1 MDRAFLNSAARI
13 AVPAAMQSMLQAS
26 FSAVDQLM
34 IGRLGSVSVAG
45 VGLAGKLA
53 SAQGVLTAAVAT
65 VAGVMMA
72 QYLGAGD
79 RAAVRRSFLT
89 NLLVAL
95 GMAGAM
101 TALCRLLPLP
111 LMRLYTDD
119 QQTAHAAA
127 EYLAL
132 LSLSFLPAAAT
143 SLLSTLLRCMDRA
156 ALPLVAS
163 VAAAVCNT
171 ALNAVLIF
179 GLLGAPAMGAR
190 GAALATVLAQGM
202 GLLLLAA
209 MLRRAAGRTARE
221 SAARQKKPCARL
233 GARRYTLMLLPS
245 LICEGLWCLGENVYA
260 AIYGH
265 LGTAACAAMT
275 LTNPVQG
282 MAIGALCGL
291 SQAAGVL
298 IGKRLGK
305 GERAGAMHDARRLLG
320 CGLAGALAVS
330 ALILLGRHAYA
341 GLYRAEPEVL
351 TMTARVLAVY
361 AAILPAKAL
370 NMILGGGVL
379 RSGGKTHL
387 VMIIDA
393 VGTWGFGVPLG
404 LLAASV
410 LQLPVEGV
418 YALLS
423 LEELV
428 RLAISLAVFRHGG
441 WMQQLSRAE

>member
-179 GLLGAPAMGAR
+179 GLLGAPAMGVR
-190 GAALATVLAQGM
+190 GAALATVCARVLELAWCVLGSR
-202 GLLLLAA
+202 GPDFIPL
-209 MLRRAAGRTARE
+209 TARAVLRLDRAL
-221 SAARQKKPCARL
+221 SRDFWHYTLPIL
-233 GARRYTLMLLPS
+233 GASLLWGGGFTSYTAVM
-245 LICEGLWCLGENVYA
+245 
-260 AIYGH
+260 GH
-265 LGTAACAAMT
+265 LGPDA
-275 LTNPVQG
+275 
-282 MAIGALCGL
+282 
-291 SQAAGVL
+291 AAGNSIAAVVRDLLCCLCNGFCGASAIL
-298 IGKRLGK
+298 IGNELGAGRLETG
-305 GERAGAMHDARRLLG
+305 RRYG
-320 CGLAGALAVS
+320 DRVF
-330 ALILLGRHAYA
+330 
-341 GLYRAEPEVL
+341 
-351 TMTARVLAVY
+351 VLAFV
-361 AAILPAKAL
+361 
-370 NMILGGGVL
+370 
-379 RSGGKTHL
+379 
-387 VMIIDA
+387 
-393 VGTWGFGVPLG
+393 VGFACT
-404 LLAASV
+404 LLT
-410 LQLPVEGV
+410 
-418 YALLS
+418 
-423 LEELV
+423 
-428 RLAISLAVFRHGG
+428 LACIPI
-441 WMQQLSRAE
+441 LSRTMKLTPQAHEYMVGMFVILSVYMIGRSFCTMVINGIFTAGGDTRFDVYSLLVAMYGIALPCAFLGAFHLGWPVLACYACTCLDEVGKIPWVCLHYRRYQWVRNITRDL

>member
-1 MDRAFLNSAARI
+1 MDRAFLRAAARI

-79 RAAVRRSFLT
+79 REAVRRSFRM

-111 LMRLYTDD
+111 LMRLYTGDA
-119 QQTAHAAA
+119 QTASAAA

-156 ALPLVAS
+156 ALPLLAS

-171 ALNAVLIF
+171 GLNAVLIF
-179 GLLGAPAMGAR
+179 GLLGAPAMGTR
-190 GAALATVLAQGM
+190 GAALATVLAQGA

-209 MLRRAAGRTARE
+209 MLRRAAGRTAQTEEKRE
-221 SAARQKKPCARL
+221 TACARL
-233 GARRYTLMLLPS
+233 GARRYALMLLPS

-305 GERAGAMHDARRLLG
+305 GERAGAMRDARRLLG
-320 CGLAGALAVS
+320 CGLAGALTVS
-330 ALILLGRHAYA
+330 TLILLGRRAYA
-341 GLYRAEPEVL
+341 GLYRAEPQVL
-351 TMTARVLAVY
+351 AATARLLAVY
-361 AAILPAKAL
+361 AAVLPVKVL

-410 LQLPVEGV
+410 LHLPVEGV

-423 LEELV
+423 LEEGV